1 MPLYEYQC
9 LACGS
14 RVEALVRGDAEVAC
28 PTCQSPNLQRVT
40 SLFAVS
46 SAGTRQVNLQAGRKH
61 QAKMSRDKKVADAEA
76 IHHHDHD
83 H

>member
-9 LACGS
+9 LACGA
-14 RVEALVRGDAEVAC
+14 RVEALVRGDAEVTC
-28 PTCQSPNLQRVT
+28 PTCQSSNLQRIT

-46 SAGTRQVNLQAGRKH
+46 SEGTRQVNLAAGRKH
-61 QAKMSRDKKVADAEA
+61 QAKTSRDKKIADAEA
-76 IHHHDHD
+76 MHHDHD